1 MVIGSMRIMVEIPGN
16 DNLKGKRRV
25 VKGLIERLRNKF
37 NVSVSEI
44 DHLDKHQIATLGVA
58 LVSNDAAFAN
68 KVLSQIINFVEAYSD
83 VMLLDYMIEII

>member
-1 MVIGSMRIMVEIPGN
+1 MVIGSLKIMVEIPGN

-25 VKGLIERLRNKF
+25 VKGLIEKLRNRF

-44 DHLDKHQIATLGVA
+44 DNLDKHQIATLGIA
-58 LVSNDAAFAN
+58 LVSNDATFAN
-68 KVLSQIINFVEAYSD
+68 KVLDQIVNFVEMYSD

>member
-1 MVIGSMRIMVEIPGN
+1 MVIGSLKIMVEIPGN

-25 VKGLIERLRNKF
+25 VKGLIERLRNRF

-44 DHLDKHQIATLGVA
+44 DNLDKHQIATLGIA
-58 LVSNDAAFAN
+58 LVSNDATFAN
-68 KVLSQIINFVEAYSD
+68 KVLDQIVNFVEMYSD